1 MAAYED
7 LGVADLDAVALV
19 TAALTGKRWRSEH
32 GSDWAIASLLVE
44 RMCAAVK
51 CRATDDLAYVCERH
65 PRLAHAQS
73 SLARLPVQQLL
84 DRATTRAAVPERAL
98 ALWYT
103 VGTARCLGALLEAFA
118 GELDHGLGVVPSINS
133 IRRRIPSLSR

>member
-1 MAAYED
+1 MT
-7 LGVADLDAVALV
+7 V
-19 TAALTGKRWRSEH
+19 RWRSEH

-98 ALWYT
+98 AP
-103 VGTARCLGALLEAFA
+103 GTRSAPPAASAPFLRPSRASLTTASGWSLL
-118 GELDHGLGVVPSINS
+118 
-133 IRRRIPSLSR
+133 